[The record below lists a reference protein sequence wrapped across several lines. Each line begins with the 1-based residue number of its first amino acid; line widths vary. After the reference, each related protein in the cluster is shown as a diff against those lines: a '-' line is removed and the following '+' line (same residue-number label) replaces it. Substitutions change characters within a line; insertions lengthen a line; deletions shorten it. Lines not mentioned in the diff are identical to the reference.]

1 MPTENTMTNENKN
14 RSNEACGFTNSS
26 TSFQHSANQFSIF
39 CVVCIKWT
47 RVCHSACKPTD
58 SKLSIFF
65 CNQIYGSG
73 CFFRPWTKF
82 ILVVSRRA
90 PHPDYMKG
98 DGLETG
104 REIVQVRDSFSN
116 LTSVVVGD
124 AGWRTQPYL
133 DNVVPMCKM
142 CKLLQLTGLDTFWR
156 PAPFENV
163 ATPPAKAAR
172 DLFRMTRIVGLLP
185 YHCVWGGGFKFQKT
199 PASYR
204 LIDVEFPWGQGAWS
218 GCDFFWWTAPWHSDC
233 VEDFVAGWL
242 LLLIPCAACAKQ
254 RTQGPT
260 KLPRCGKTNMFHGCA
275 FKNWRLELYPSTFA
289 NH

>member
-1 MPTENTMTNENKN
+1 MPTENTMINENKN

-104 REIVQVRDSFSN
+104 REIVQVRDGFSN

-163 ATPPAKAAR
+163 ATPQPK
-172 DLFRMTRIVGLLP
+172 LHEI
-185 YHCVWGGGFKFQKT
+185 
-199 PASYR
+199 S
-204 LIDVEFPWGQGAWS
+204 S
-218 GCDFFWWTAPWHSDC
+218 
-233 VEDFVAGWL
+233 GWL
-242 LLLIPCAACAKQ
+242 GSLDSYPTIVFGEVGSSFRKRQ
-254 RTQGPT
+254 R
-260 KLPRCGKTNMFHGCA
+260 HIV
-275 FKNWRLELYPSTFA
+275 
-289 NH
+289 